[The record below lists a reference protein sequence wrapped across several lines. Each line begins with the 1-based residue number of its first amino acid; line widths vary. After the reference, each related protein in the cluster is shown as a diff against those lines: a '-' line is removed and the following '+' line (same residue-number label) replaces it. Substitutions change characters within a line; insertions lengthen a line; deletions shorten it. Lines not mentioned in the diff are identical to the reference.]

1 MADLDSTQKL
11 IISGAVV
18 AVTLLIGIGLRIV
31 IKRLLSRSQENSWT
45 WDDISLTMLR
55 GLVVPVAL
63 SIGVWTAVLIIG
75 PSKSVQRSVG
85 QALLALLVFA
95 ASIAA
100 ARLAAGLVGSI
111 TMARSGVAQSA
122 TIFVNIT
129 RVVVFC
135 VGMLVLLQSL
145 GVSITPLL
153 TALGVGGLAVALALQ
168 DTLANLFAGIH
179 ILVSKKVQQGDYVRL
194 DSRQEGYIVDIN
206 WRNTTIREIT
216 DNQVIVPNSRF
227 ADAIVTNFHR
237 PAEEMSLIIKVGVAY
252 DSDLP
257 HVEEVTLDVARE
269 VLAEVEGGL
278 PERDPLVRFN
288 AFGDSSINF
297 NVIVRTREFADQYLL
312 IHEFHKRLH
321 SRYRA
326 EGIEIPYPTRRVVLP
341 ESRSGMPV
349 GPAAVPLTA
358 GEADASAAA
367 SGRGQPPAVL
377 GTNGST
383 GLDTGHRPAH

>member
-1 MADLDSTQKL
+1 MGDLDAKKL
-11 IISGAVV
+11 IISGVV
-18 AVTLLIGIGLRIV
+18 LAITLVIGFGLRAL
-31 IKRLLSRSQENSWT
+31 IKRLLSRSQENTWT
-45 WDDISLTMLR
+45 WDDITLTMLR
-55 GLVVPVAL
+55 GLAVPIAAA
-63 SIGVWTAVLIIG
+63 IGVWTAVLILEP
-75 PSKSVQRSVG
+75 PSDIRKLIG
-85 QALLALLVFA
+85 QALMTLLILA

-100 ARLAAGLVGSI
+100 ARLAAGLIGSI

-145 GVSITPLL
+145 GVSVTPLL

-206 WRNTTIREIT
+206 WRNTTIREIS

-237 PAEEMSLIIKVGVAY
+237 PAEEMSLIIKAEVAY
-252 DSDLP
+252 DSDLS
-257 HVEEVTLDVARE
+257 HVEEVTLDIARE
-269 VLAEVEGGL
+269 VLKEVEGGL

-288 AFGDSSINF
+288 AFGDSGIKF

-321 SRYRA
+321 KRYQA
-326 EGIEIPYPTRRVVLP
+326 EGIDIPYPTRRLVLP
-341 ESRSGMPV
+341 DALPEVLAGRPGS
-349 GPAAVPLTA
+349 GPAEHRSPA
-358 GEADASAAA
+358 GVGTGTGTGAA
-367 SGRGQPPAVL
+367 
-377 GTNGST
+377 NGSA
-383 GLDTGHRPAH
+383 GNDSRI

>member
-1 MADLDSTQKL
+1 MADLDTQKL
-11 IISGAVV
+11 IISGAIV
-18 AVTLLIGIGLRIV
+18 AVTLLIGIGLRIL
-31 IKRLLSRSQENSWT
+31 IKRLLSRSQENTWT

-55 GLVVPVAL
+55 GLVVPVAV
-63 SIGVWTAVLIIG
+63 SIGVWTATLILG
-75 PSKSVQRSVG
+75 PSDNIKRSVG
-85 QALLALLVFA
+85 QVLLTLLVFA
-95 ASIAA
+95 ASIAT

-206 WRNTTIREIT
+206 WRNTTIREIS

-227 ADAIVTNFHR
+227 ADAIVTNYHR
-237 PAEEMSLIIKVGVAY
+237 PASDMSLIIKGVQVAY
-252 DSDLP
+252 DSDLD
-257 HVEEVTLDVARE
+257 HVERVTLEVARG
-269 VLAEVEGGL
+269 VLEDVEGGM

-288 AFGDSSINF
+288 SFADSGIGF

-321 SRYRA
+321 ERYRK
-326 EGIEIPYPTRRVVLP
+326 EGIEIPFPTRRLLLP
-341 ESRSGMPV
+341 ER
-349 GPAAVPLTA
+349 PLTA
-358 GEADASAAA
+358 APD
-367 SGRGQPPAVL
+367 
-377 GTNGST
+377 
-383 GLDTGHRPAH
+383 